1 LRTLEELKMPK
12 DSKSFESKPATADP
26 YRTKNSTA
34 TYGRDNGD
42 AGAARVGNTEPN
54 PYGANLPKK

>member
-1 LRTLEELKMPK
+1 MPK